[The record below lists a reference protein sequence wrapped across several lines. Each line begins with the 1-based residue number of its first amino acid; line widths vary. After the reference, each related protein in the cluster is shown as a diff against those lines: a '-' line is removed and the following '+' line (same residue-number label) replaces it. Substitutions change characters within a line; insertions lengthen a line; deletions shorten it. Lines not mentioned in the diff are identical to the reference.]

1 MSSIDALTIDNV
13 DLMVLRQLE
22 HCPQRMMPRELTMN
36 AIEAASQDYTGNGLV
51 VFGAIKDDVI
61 FGDTRKLFIWNNG
74 PGMNANELVDVT
86 NLSSTR
92 NKSASLH
99 VNFGIG
105 AKVASLLSNKLGFSM
120 ISCRSGRV
128 HQVIIVYNAE
138 ENKFCRYKF
147 DFGDG
152 IEDSVRDIT
161 DEMPK
166 YSKIFSELNDIP
178 KSWNLFD
185 TSRDWTAIT
194 LFGNYVSQDTVISPF
209 GDSEKQTGWLPSSL
223 YRRFWSIPENVSI
236 YLSSSVFTRD
246 ASRYFAPISQRF
258 NAFTKHEVVIL
269 EEGIKIHYLHDAK
282 VIGKKGSG
290 YLQSYNGAL
299 CQVSAFGCIVYKGE
313 MYYDY
318 SEERDWV
325 HNAKYFG
332 IPFGY
337 KNLSVAVELPD
348 GYEVSGSKVLPNSYR
363 TAIMYGHNKED
374 VKARHFSRLVIE
386 NRPKWFLD
394 VIEENSPAHVGNSEI
409 RKQLQ
414 DLLDE
419 LLLKENSL
427 TRNKDGDTPS
437 VPGNRGRGGGGKKL
451 RDIPNPNPQP
461 SNKNGL
467 NFNATGSTRALTM
480 LNKITAPDFRFLTD
494 EEMIEEQGIT
504 NKAAS
509 FDDTNNLIYINGRY
523 KAFDAICD
531 DLMDRHA
538 SHPDQN
544 AVMDIAMSKAKDIM
558 TVLIGR
564 VVVYAKAKI
573 NKSQNWSEAEIEK
586 ALSPE
591 SLTMAAD
598 SWATNMMPYHQ
609 EMSRAFKLEKA
620 N

>member
-1 MSSIDALTIDNV
+1 
-13 DLMVLRQLE
+13 
-22 HCPQRMMPRELTMN
+22 
-36 AIEAASQDYTGNGLV
+36 
-51 VFGAIKDDVI
+51 
-61 FGDTRKLFIWNNG
+61 
-74 PGMNANELVDVT
+74 
-86 NLSSTR
+86 
-92 NKSASLH
+92 
-99 VNFGIG
+99 
-105 AKVASLLSNKLGFSM
+105 LLSNMLGFSM
-120 ISCRSGRV
+120 ISCRNRRV
-128 HQVIIVYNAE
+128 HQIIIVYDDE
-138 ENKFCRYKF
+138 RKRFGRYKF

-152 IEDSVRDIT
+152 IEDDVRDVT
-161 DEMPK
+161 AQMPK
-166 YSKIFSELNDIP
+166 YRKVFSELNEIP
-178 KSWNLFD
+178 KSWDLFD

-194 LFGNYVSQDTVISPF
+194 LFGNYASQDTVVSPF
-209 GDSEKQTGWLPSSL
+209 GDAEKQTGWLPSAL

-269 EEGIKIHYLHDAK
+269 DGGVKIHYLHDAK
-282 VIGKKGSG
+282 VVGKKGSG

-318 SEERDWV
+318 DKESEWV
-325 HNAKYFG
+325 NNAKYFG

-348 GYEVSGSKVLPNSYR
+348 GYEAFGARVLPNSYR
-363 TAIMYGHNKED
+363 TAIMYGHNRED
-374 VKARHFSRLVIE
+374 VKARDFSRLVIE
-386 NRPKWFLD
+386 NRPEWFLD
-394 VIEENSPAHVGNSEI
+394 VIEASSPAHAGNNEI

-414 DLLDE
+414 ELLDD

-437 VPGNRGRGGGGKKL
+437 IPGNRGRGGNGKRL
-451 RDIPNPNPQP
+451 NDIPNPNPQP
-461 SNKNGL
+461 SNKTGL
-467 NFNATGSTRALTM
+467 NFNATGSTRALTT

-509 FDDTNNLIYINGRY
+509 FDETNNLIYINGLY
-523 KAFDAICD
+523 KAFDDICN

-538 SHPDQN
+538 SHPDQEM
-544 AVMDIAMSKAKDIM
+544 VKDIATSKATDIM